1 MAETLAEKL
10 KRLAREKAAAKAAAE
25 SPTVAE
31 VTEVANVQPVEE
43 SKAEEVSDDAVPGLS
58 SSGELQGQIAQ
69 AAGSEPR
76 LDEDKHSTAV
86 GDREVTE
93 GRVPVENSN
102 NDSSGNSAGTDNL
115 NLPVPE
121 TSSHPLSMQFLELE
135 QALDSTDP
143 SFKTK
148 LRDIHRHLGTDPD
161 LVTQMTEAEIA
172 LVVKGLV
179 VFANAEIV
187 EPAKAK
193 SVKAATAAAK
203 KKVISA
209 DDL

>member
-10 KRLAREKAAAKAAAE
+10 KRLAREKAEAKAKAE
-25 SPTVAE
+25 VSTVAE

-43 SKAEEVSDDAVPGLS
+43 EKNESDSDGNV
-58 SSGELQGQIAQ
+58 EHK
-69 AAGSEPR
+69 
-76 LDEDKHSTAV
+76 DEYTAV
-86 GDREVTE
+86 SNVRNVDDDNRNRTE
-93 GRVPVENSN
+93 
-102 NDSSGNSAGTDNL
+102 T
-115 NLPVPE
+115 NLPAPVAS
-121 TSSHPLSMQFLELE
+121 THPLAMQFLELE
-135 QALDSTDP
+135 QALDSTDA
-143 SFKTK
+143 SFKVK
-148 LRDIHRHLGTDPD
+148 LRDIHRHLGKDPD

-179 VFANAEIV
+179 IFANAEIV

-193 SVKAATAAAK
+193 TVKAATAAAK